1 MMSKTVLVTGGA
13 GYIGSHICVEL
24 LQAGFEVVVVDNLS
38 NSSKIAL
45 DRVSQITNKTLHFYQ
60 IDVRDQEELV
70 KVFERY
76 PIDTVIHLAGL
87 KSVGESSEKPLQY
100 FQNNLISSMVLVDVM
115 QQFSVNNLVFSSSA
129 TVYGDPASVPIDE
142 TFPLSVTNPY
152 GRTKLM
158 IEDMLRD
165 ISNAPMSNLN
175 IVLLRYFNPIGAH
188 QSGLIGEDPNDIPNN
203 LLPYVSQVAVGK
215 LESVSVFGNDYK
227 TDDGTGVRDYIHVVD
242 LAKGH
247 LQAMNFL
254 SKTANN
260 CIVFNLG
267 TGQGVSVLQ
276 VIDAFKQASG
286 KEIPYQISP
295 RRLGDVASC
304 YANPR
309 LANEKLN
316 WRAEKTLIVM
326 VEDAWR
332 WQSMNPQ
339 GYVAEV
345 VDSKEK

>member
-1 MMSKTVLVTGGA
+1 MNKTVLVTGGA

-38 NSSKIAL
+38 NSSKVAL

-60 IDVRDQEELV
+60 IDVQDQKQLT
-70 KVFERY
+70 KVFESHSV
-76 PIDTVIHLAGL
+76 DTVIHLAGL
-87 KSVGESSEKPLQY
+87 KAVGESCEKPLQY
-100 FQNNLISSMVLVDVM
+100 FQTNLISSMVLVDVM
-115 QQFSVNNLVFSSSA
+115 QQYSVNNLVFSSSA

-165 ISNAPMSNLN
+165 ISTAPTSNLN
-175 IVLLRYFNPIGAH
+175 VVLLRYFNPIGAH

-203 LLPYVSQVAVGK
+203 LLPYVSQVAVGN
-215 LESVSVFGNDYK
+215 LDSVSVFGDDYE

-254 SKTANN
+254 SQTANK
-260 CIVFNLG
+260 CTVFNLG

-276 VIDAFKQASG
+276 VIEAFKQASG
-286 KEIPYQISP
+286 KDIPYQIVS
-295 RRLGDVASC
+295 RRSGDVASC
-304 YANPR
+304 YANPI

-316 WRAEKTLIVM
+316 WRAEKTLADM

-339 GYVAEV
+339 GYAAQ
-345 VDSKEK
+345 KTN

>member
-1 MMSKTVLVTGGA
+1 MNKTVLVTGGA

-24 LQAGFEVVVVDNLS
+24 LQAGLEVVVVDNLS

-45 DRVSQITNKTLHFYQ
+45 DRVSQITNKTLHFHQ
-60 IDVRDQEELV
+60 IDVRDQDELV

-87 KSVGESSEKPLQY
+87 KAVGESSEKPLQY

-129 TVYGDPASVPIDE
+129 TVYGDPTSVPIDE
-142 TFPLSVTNPY
+142 TFPLLVTNPY

-158 IEDMLRD
+158 IEEMFQD
-165 ISNAPMSNLN
+165 ISASPTSKLN
-175 IVLLRYFNPIGAH
+175 VALLRYFNPIGAH
-188 QSGLIGEDPNDIPNN
+188 KSGLIGEDPNDVPNN
-203 LLPYVSQVAVGK
+203 LLPYISQVAVGK
-215 LESVSVFGNDYK
+215 LESVSVFGNDYE

-254 SKTANN
+254 SQTANN

-267 TGQGVSVLQ
+267 TGLGVSVLQ
-276 VIDAFKQASG
+276 VIDAFKQVSG
-286 KEIPYQISP
+286 KEIPYQIAP
-295 RRLGDVASC
+295 RRSGDVASC
-304 YANPR
+304 YANPS

-316 WRAEKTLIVM
+316 WRAEMTLMDM
-326 VEDAWR
+326 VRDAWR
-332 WQSMNPQ
+332 WQSMNPK
-339 GYVAEV
+339 GYVTEMAN
-345 VDSKEK
+345 SREK

>member
-1 MMSKTVLVTGGA
+1 MMSKTVLVTGGS

-60 IDVRDQEELV
+60 IDVRDQEQLI
-70 KVFERY
+70 KVFDAY
-76 PIDTVIHLAGL
+76 PIDAVIHLAGL
-87 KSVGESSEKPLQY
+87 KSVGESCEKPLHY

-115 QQFSVNNLVFSSSA
+115 QQFSVTNLVFSSSA
-129 TVYGDPASVPIDE
+129 TVYGEPATVPINE

-165 ISNAPMSNLN
+165 VSSSPASNLN
-175 IVLLRYFNPIGAH
+175 VVLLRYFNPIGAH
-188 QSGLIGEDPNDIPNN
+188 ESGLIGEDPNDIPNN

-215 LESVSVFGNDYK
+215 LESVSVFGNDYE

-247 LQAMNFL
+247 LQAMSFL
-254 SKTANN
+254 SQTPNN
-260 CIVFNLG
+260 CTVFNLG
-267 TGQGVSVLQ
+267 TGLGVSVLH
-276 VIDAFKQASG
+276 VIEAFKQASG
-286 KEIPYQISP
+286 KDIPYQISP
-295 RRLGDVASC
+295 RRPGDVASC
-304 YANPR
+304 YANPS
-309 LANEKLN
+309 LANETLN
-316 WRAEKTLIVM
+316 WRAEKTLADM

-332 WQSMNPQ
+332 WQSMNPK
-339 GYVAEV
+339 GYAVEI

>member
-1 MMSKTVLVTGGA
+1 MKKTVLVTGGA

-38 NSSKIAL
+38 NSSKVAL
-45 DRVSQITNKTLHFYQ
+45 DRVSQITNKELHFYQ
-60 IDVRDQEELV
+60 IDVQDQKQLT
-70 KVFERY
+70 KVFESHSV
-76 PIDTVIHLAGL
+76 DTVIHLAGL
-87 KSVGESSEKPLQY
+87 KAVGESCEKPLQY

-115 QQFSVNNLVFSSSA
+115 QQYSVNNLVFSSSA

-165 ISNAPMSNLN
+165 ISIAPTSNLN
-175 IVLLRYFNPIGAH
+175 VVLLRYFNPIGAH

-215 LESVSVFGNDYK
+215 LNAVSVFGDDYE

-254 SKTANN
+254 SQSSNK
-260 CIVFNLG
+260 CEVFNLG
-267 TGQGVSVLQ
+267 TGQGVSVLH
-276 VIDAFKQASG
+276 VIEAFKQASG
-286 KEIPYQISP
+286 KEIPYQIVS
-295 RRLGDVASC
+295 RRSGDVASC
-304 YANPR
+304 YANPS

-316 WRAEKTLIVM
+316 WRAEKTLADM

-339 GYVAEV
+339 GYAAQKTNL
-345 VDSKEK
+345 KEK